1 MMVHCNCRCC
11 DKCWLLC
18 KEPGRY
24 NDRGHLGLGQPH
36 VPAVQA
42 GTALLTLPQSRPTA
56 IPTSEGRVR
65 RQYFLT
71 EGFPCSH
78 ILKHKGHVSQVI
90 KHTQIAPFECHSI
103 PSRS

>member
-42 GTALLTLPQSRPTA
+42 HWHSALDPSTVSSHSYTDLGRSCKVAVFL
-56 IPTSEGRVR
+56 EG
-65 RQYFLT
+65 
-71 EGFPCSH
+71 G
-78 ILKHKGHVSQVI
+78 VSLL
-90 KHTQIAPFECHSI
+90 AYP
-103 PSRS
+103 